1 MIFNSTTCGT
11 VKKVVKGPSVDA
23 AFVEI
28 NESRF
33 YPTNVTQWTKTTLF
47 SSIIPYSSLTGKTV
61 TAEGNATRKA
71 ITGKV
76 TTTDLQYTIS
86 CNSVVGTLNYNIRRG
101 VSATYTN
108 QSTILKKGDSGCI
121 IYDSS
126 KKICGILSATSLNK
140 TPAYMIFSSAE
151 LSIKDLGITIY

>member
-1 MIFNSTTCGT
+1 MWNC
-11 VKKVVKGPSVDA
+11 KKVVKGPSVDA

-76 TTTDLQYTIS
+76 TTTFQRIS
-86 CNSVVGTLNYNIRRG
+86 MT
-101 VSATYTN
+101 
-108 QSTILKKGDSGCI
+108 
-121 IYDSS
+121 
-126 KKICGILSATSLNK
+126 
-140 TPAYMIFSSAE
+140 
-151 LSIKDLGITIY
+151 

>member
-1 MIFNSTTCGT
+1 M
-11 VKKVVKGPSVDA
+11 D
-23 AFVEI
+23 
-28 NESRF
+28 
-33 YPTNVTQWTKTTLF
+33 KTTLF

-108 QSTILKKGDSGCI
+108 QSTILKKVIADVLFTI
-121 IYDSS
+121 VA
-126 KKICGILSATSLNK
+126 KKYVVYFLQHLSTRLLL
-140 TPAYMIFSSAE
+140 I
-151 LSIKDLGITIY
+151 

>member
-1 MIFNSTTCGT
+1 MWNC
-11 VKKVVKGPSVDA
+11 KKVVKGPSVDA

-108 QSTILKKGDSGCI
+108 QSTILKKVIADVLFTI
-121 IYDSS
+121 VA
-126 KKICGILSATSLNK
+126 KKYVVYFLQHLSTRLLL
-140 TPAYMIFSSAE
+140 I
-151 LSIKDLGITIY
+151 

>member
-1 MIFNSTTCGT
+1 M
-11 VKKVVKGPSVDA
+11 VKGPSVDA

-108 QSTILKKGDSGCI
+108 QSTILKKVIADVLFTI
-121 IYDSS
+121 VA
-126 KKICGILSATSLNK
+126 KKYVVYFLQHLSTRLLL
-140 TPAYMIFSSAE
+140 I
-151 LSIKDLGITIY
+151 